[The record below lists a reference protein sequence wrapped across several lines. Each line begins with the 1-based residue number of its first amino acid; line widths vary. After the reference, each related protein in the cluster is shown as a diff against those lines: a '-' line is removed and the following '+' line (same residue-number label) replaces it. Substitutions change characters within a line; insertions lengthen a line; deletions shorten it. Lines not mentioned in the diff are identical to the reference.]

1 MLHGAIIGIGKIAQT
16 AHLPAFRDGRICDQ
30 AAIVAAVDPSKES
43 REIAAKLFPELRF
56 YETTQ
61 QLFNEEKIDFID
73 ICAPPKFHGEL
84 IEIGIEQDVHILCE
98 KPFSTSLQEAD
109 HITALLKKESQLVFM
124 PCHQYRYFDVWQL
137 FKAFLDDDIAGLECF
152 LQFNVFRLRADQGLS
167 SWNPSWRTDPCISG
181 GGILVDIGIH
191 YLYLSLWMLGMPL
204 NLTAA
209 VHRIRHSKYSV
220 EDTAI
225 VLLEFERGVA
235 QINLTWGADRRV
247 NNARLVSQNGSVT
260 YDGNSLVRYRHEEK
274 ESLPVLDTSNKSYYV
289 SLYVSLI
296 DEFLQRVHR
305 RQGSAQWIDEAYQ
318 SIAVLQACY
327 LSAEAKRAICLNS
340 DAWKDDFNFSFLD
353 WPPSET
359 CVRYQH

>member
-16 AHLPAFRDGRICDQ
+16 AHLPAFSEQRIGSR
-30 AAIVAAVDPSKES
+30 AAIVAAVDPNKES
-43 REIAAKLFPELRF
+43 RELAAQLFPTLHF

-84 IEIGIEQDVHILCE
+84 IEIGIEQGVHILCE
-98 KPFSTSLQEAD
+98 KPFSISLQEAD
-109 HITALLKKESQLVFM
+109 HITALLKQESKLVFM

-137 FKAFLDDDIAGLECF
+137 FKAFLDDDIAGSECF

-167 SWNPSWRTDPCISG
+167 SWNPSWRTDRCISG
-181 GGILVDIGIH
+181 GGILVDIGVH
-191 YLYLSLWMLGMPL
+191 YLYLALWMLGLPL
-204 NLTAA
+204 NLMAS
-209 VHRIRHSKYSV
+209 VHCLRHSKYSV
-220 EDTAI
+220 EDTAM
-225 VLLEFERGVA
+225 VLLEFEKGVA

-247 NNARLVSQNGSVT
+247 NSARLVSQNGSVT

-296 DEFLQRVHR
+296 DEFLQRISHG
-305 RQGSAQWIDEAYQ
+305 QCSAQWIDEAYQ

-327 LSAEAKRAICLNS
+327 LSAAAKRSICLSS
-340 DAWKDDFNFSFLD
+340 DAWKLD
-353 WPPSET
+353 LQSSEAH
-359 CVRYQH
+359 VRYRL